1 MKVVEL
7 REYRIKPGKT
17 KEWLDWMRE
26 EIFPYQI
33 SKGMNILD
41 TYLRTDENGR
51 DYFVWLR
58 EFESESSRQTIYLQT
73 YNDWWIKEVRP
84 RVFSLIDEDSV
95 SVKLIQP
102 LDLF

>member
-26 EIFPYQI
+26 EIVPYQI

-58 EFESESSRQTIYLQT
+58 EFESESSRQTIYQQT

-95 SVKLIQP
+95 SVKLIRP

>member
-1 MKVVEL
+1 
-7 REYRIKPGKT
+7 
-17 KEWLDWMRE
+17 MRE
-26 EIFPYQI
+26 EIVPYQI
-33 SKGMNILD
+33 AKGMNILD

-58 EFESESSRQTIYLQT
+58 EFESESSRQTIYQQT
-73 YNDWWIKEVRP
+73 YNNWWIKEVRP
-84 RVFSLIDEDSV
+84 RVLSLIDEDSI

>member
-26 EIFPYQI
+26 EIVPYQI

-41 TYLRTDENGR
+41 TYLRIDENGR
-51 DYFVWLR
+51 DYFV
-58 EFESESSRQTIYLQT
+58 
-73 YNDWWIKEVRP
+73 
-84 RVFSLIDEDSV
+84 
-95 SVKLIQP
+95 
-102 LDLF
+102 